1 MIVGYDS
8 PLQDENNLNAK
19 LLLEW
24 RKQNTERLTRNKEAE
39 VRNAIEW
46 RQHLLFMSLC
56 HLRQKRKNIN
66 HRKKKMQPG
75 NDKEKIWWWRNC
87 VIF

>member
-46 RQHLLFMSLC
+46 RKHLLLVSLC
-56 HLRQKRKNIN
+56 HLRQKRKNIRYYRN
-66 HRKKKMQPG
+66 KMVHKYPA
-75 NDKEKIWWWRNC
+75 KWL
-87 VIF
+87 

>member
-24 RKQNTERLTRNKEAE
+24 RKQNTKRLTRNKEAE
-39 VRNAIEW
+39 VRNAIE
-46 RQHLLFMSLC
+46 
-56 HLRQKRKNIN
+56 
-66 HRKKKMQPG
+66 
-75 NDKEKIWWWRNC
+75 
-87 VIF
+87 